1 MLGLIRTLSIT
12 FSSLWIL
19 ICFCYLEF
27 SYFLRTPASLN
38 VLGGSSFVFSLRLFS
53 RFPHKY
59 ANVRMRHIYA
69 VSLINV
75 ESVLKL
81 STSFLD
87 VVGRRVRLETA
98 KILFSFMFIL
108 NRGTVVPLQALLSLM
123 QSVKI
128 FVYT

>member
-1 MLGLIRTLSIT
+1 
-12 FSSLWIL
+12 
-19 ICFCYLEF
+19 
-27 SYFLRTPASLN
+27 
-38 VLGGSSFVFSLRLFS
+38 
-53 RFPHKY
+53 
-59 ANVRMRHIYA
+59 MRHIYA

-87 VVGRRVRLETA
+87 VVGRRVRLETS

-108 NRGTVVPLQALLSLM
+108 NRGTVAPLQALLSLM